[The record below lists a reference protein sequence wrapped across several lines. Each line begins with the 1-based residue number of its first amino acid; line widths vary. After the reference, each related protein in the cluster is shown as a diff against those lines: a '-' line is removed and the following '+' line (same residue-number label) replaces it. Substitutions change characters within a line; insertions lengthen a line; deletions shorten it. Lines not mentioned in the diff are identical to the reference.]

1 MIARL
6 AAALAASILLSAAV
20 HAASFRTE
28 AESEATVRAIAV
40 QLRCPVCQSE
50 NILDSQSGTARE
62 MVEIVREQVA
72 EGRPEAEIVAYFRDR
87 YGDYVMLS
95 PPVSGFGSVVWA
107 TPLLLLLLGGGA
119 YLLLLRYSARAFR
132 ESGGETPDP
141 KPLTPERLEELE
153 L

>member
-1 MIARL
+1 MIRL
-6 AAALAASILLSAAV
+6 LTALAAFVLLSAAV
-20 HAASFRTE
+20 QAASFRTE
-28 AESEATVRAIAV
+28 DENEAAVRAIAT

-50 NILDSQSGTARE
+50 NILDSQSGTAKE

-72 EGRPEAEIVAYFRDR
+72 QGRQEAEIVAYFRDR

-95 PPVSGFGSVVWA
+95 PPASGFGSIVWA

-119 YLLLLRYSARAFR
+119 YLLLLRTSARSFS
-132 ESGGETPDP
+132 ESAGEKPAQ